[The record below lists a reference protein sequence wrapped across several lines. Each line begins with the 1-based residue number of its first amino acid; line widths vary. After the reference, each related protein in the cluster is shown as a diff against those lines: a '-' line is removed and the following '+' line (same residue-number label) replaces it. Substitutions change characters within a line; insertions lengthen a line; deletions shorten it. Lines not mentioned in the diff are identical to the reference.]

1 MFRIKLP
8 HDVVWFLIVVQIIAP
23 PVELL
28 SKPDIYIYIE
38 RWVLNTLKLLHIE
51 ILDNSVDDLVK
62 PRKCSRCVVYNKSHV
77 ASISMEDVAWEDK
90 AD

>member
-8 HDVVWFLIVVQIIAP
+8 HDVVWFLIVVQIMAP

-28 SKPDIYIYIE
+28 SKPDIY
-38 RWVLNTLKLLHIE
+38 RWVLNTLKLWHIQ

-62 PRKCSRCVVYNKSHV
+62 PRKCRRCVVYNKSHV